1 MKRINAIIESNTK
14 PRDNNTLWIKPK
26 EGGGKELKLGSESI
40 IGADGIK
47 TVTID
52 VTGHLDII
60 NALWERDFRSGKP
73 GLVQSFNIL
82 AELPQECN
90 KQYIFENLDNINYIE
105 FFAYDRGSE
114 CKILILKERSRNFRV
129 IGVDDDGEDIIEW
142 LDSSYGKIFQLVEHA
157 RIVLEDKD
165 SGAVKLKY
173 TTVAT
178 TLQVVPEDDVFA
190 IQTVCEPNAI

>member
-1 MKRINAIIESNTK
+1 M
-14 PRDNNTLWIKPK
+14 
-26 EGGGKELKLGSESI
+26 
-40 IGADGIK
+40 
-47 TVTID
+47 
-52 VTGHLDII
+52 
-60 NALWERDFRSGKP
+60 WERDFRSGKP
-73 GLVQSFNIL
+73 GLVHSFNIL
-82 AELPQECN
+82 VELPQECN

-114 CKILILKERSRNFRV
+114 CKILILKERSRNSRV

-178 TLQVVPEDDVFA
+178 TLQVVPGDDVFT

>member
-1 MKRINAIIESNTK
+1 M
-14 PRDNNTLWIKPK
+14 
-26 EGGGKELKLGSESI
+26 
-40 IGADGIK
+40 
-47 TVTID
+47 
-52 VTGHLDII
+52 
-60 NALWERDFRSGKP
+60 WERDFRSGKP

>member
-1 MKRINAIIESNTK
+1 M
-14 PRDNNTLWIKPK
+14 
-26 EGGGKELKLGSESI
+26 
-40 IGADGIK
+40 
-47 TVTID
+47 
-52 VTGHLDII
+52 
-60 NALWERDFRSGKP
+60 WERDFRSGKP

-129 IGVDDDGEDIIEW
+129 IGVDDNGEDIIEW

-178 TLQVVPEDDVFA
+178 TLQVVPGDDVFA

>member
-1 MKRINAIIESNTK
+1 M
-14 PRDNNTLWIKPK
+14 
-26 EGGGKELKLGSESI
+26 
-40 IGADGIK
+40 
-47 TVTID
+47 
-52 VTGHLDII
+52 
-60 NALWERDFRSGKP
+60 WERDFRSGKP
-73 GLVQSFNIL
+73 GLVHSFNIL
-82 AELPQECN
+82 VELPQECN

-114 CKILILKERSRNFRV
+114 CKILILKERSRNSRV
-129 IGVDDDGEDIIEW
+129 IEVDDDGEDIIEW

-178 TLQVVPEDDVFA
+178 TLQVVPGDDVFE

>member
-1 MKRINAIIESNTK
+1 MT
-14 PRDNNTLWIKPK
+14 TL
-26 EGGGKELKLGSESI
+26 L
-40 IGADGIK
+40 
-47 TVTID
+47 
-52 VTGHLDII
+52 VTGGAGFIGSCFIRHII
-60 NALWERDFRSGKP
+60 NKYKDYKVINLDALTYAG
-73 GLVQSFNIL
+73 NI
-82 AELPQECN
+82 
-90 KQYIFENLDNINYIE
+90 ENLDNINYIE

-114 CKILILKERSRNFRV
+114 CKILILKERSRNSRV

-178 TLQVVPEDDVFA
+178 TLQVVPGDDVFT